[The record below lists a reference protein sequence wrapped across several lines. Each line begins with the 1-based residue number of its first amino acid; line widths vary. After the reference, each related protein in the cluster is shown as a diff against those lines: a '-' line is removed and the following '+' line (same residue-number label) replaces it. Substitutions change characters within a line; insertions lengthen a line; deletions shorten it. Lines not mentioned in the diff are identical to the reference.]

1 LSVESR
7 RAHADSFASLLLR
20 AHTVLNQ
27 TTQLSLPVPVDL
39 QLPGVEPLVNI
50 LCVRHLHVV
59 SDLATQWEDG
69 KGIGIL
75 TMDLAT
81 REC

>member
-1 LSVESR
+1 MSVESR
-7 RAHADSFASLLLR
+7 RAHADSLASLLLR

-27 TTQLSLPVPVDL
+27 TTELRVSVPMDL
-39 QLPGVEPLVNI
+39 QLPGVEPLVYI

-81 REC
+81 WEC